1 MENLFREFLKGY
13 APIGLGALIVALV
26 MLVVTR
32 TLLPK
37 KDRRLLRMPMFFLF
51 VDTVALALALVVPD
65 ESRLKPALGYVQM
78 FALLL
83 VFGRL
88 IGVLVI
94 QVIGRKLERP
104 VPAILRDIAQGL
116 LYLLLLLGA
125 MRAIGFDPG
134 SILTTGAIVTA
145 VIGLSLQ
152 ETLGNLVAGLAIQ
165 MQRPFDV
172 GDWVQLEPDLKKIG
186 RVIEI
191 NWRATTV
198 LTLDDVE
205 MIVPNGLLA
214 KSPIINFTR
223 PSKRSRRVVVVQ
235 VAYEVPPR
243 RVHSA
248 LLEAIKDAP
257 GVLADPAPS
266 VLTNSFA
273 DSGIEYLVRFF
284 TDEFHRRDAV
294 DSDVRDRIYYALHR
308 AGFEIPFPHRTL
320 HVHQVSDESRA
331 RADEDRIAKRESA
344 LRGVDVLAVV
354 DPAMLRKLAALLTT
368 RLFSP
373 GETIVRQ
380 GDDADELYIIER
392 GTVAVLIEAK
402 GKEKSEVTRLGPG
415 MFFGEMALMTGERR
429 QATVRAVTECE
440 LMVIG
445 HKAFHETLA
454 ASPGMVNELSH
465 VLAERQVMLDEHAET
480 LSAGD
485 LEREMNLKSIQF
497 IDRIKK
503 FFEL

>member
-1 MENLFREFLKGY
+1 MDDLLREFLKGH
-13 APIGLGALIVALV
+13 APLGLGALITAIIL
-26 MLVVTR
+26 LLVTR
-32 TLLPK
+32 SLLPK
-37 KDRRLLRMPMFFLF
+37 RDRRILRMPMFFIF
-51 VDTVALALALVVPD
+51 VDMVAFSLGLFLPG
-65 ESRLKPALGYVQM
+65 ESRLKGALAFIEM

-83 VFGRL
+83 AFGRL

-94 QVIGRKLERP
+94 EVLGRKLERP

-116 LYLLLLLGA
+116 LYLFLLLGA
-125 MRAIGFDPG
+125 LRAIGFDPG
-134 SILTTGAIVTA
+134 SILTTGAVVTA

-165 MQRPFDV
+165 MQRPFNV
-172 GDWVQLEPDLKKIG
+172 GDWVQLDPDSKRIG

-198 LTLDDVE
+198 ITSEDVE
-205 MIVPNGLLA
+205 MIVPNGMLA
-214 KSPIINFTR
+214 KVPIVNYTR
-223 PSKRSRRVVVVQ
+223 PTTRSRRTILVQ
-235 VAYEVPPR
+235 VSYDVPPR
-243 RVHSA
+243 RAQAVI
-248 LLEAIKDAP
+248 LDAVVNTP
-257 GVLADPAPS
+257 GVLANPAPC
-266 VLTNSFA
+266 VLTNDFA

-284 TDEFHRRDAV
+284 TDDFLNRDAV
-294 DSDVRDRIYYALHR
+294 DSDVRDRIFYALHR

-320 HVHQVSDESRA
+320 HVHQVSEESRA
-331 RADEDRIAKRESA
+331 REDEGRIAKREKA

-354 DPAMLRKLAALLTT
+354 DPAMLRKLAALTTT

-402 GKEKSEVTRLGPG
+402 GKETSEVTRLGPG
-415 MFFGEMALMTGERR
+415 MFFGEMALMTGEKR

-445 HKAFHETLA
+445 HDAFHETLA
-454 ASPGMVNELSH
+454 ASPNMVNQLSH
-465 VLAERQVMLDEHAET
+465 VLAERQIMLDEHAET